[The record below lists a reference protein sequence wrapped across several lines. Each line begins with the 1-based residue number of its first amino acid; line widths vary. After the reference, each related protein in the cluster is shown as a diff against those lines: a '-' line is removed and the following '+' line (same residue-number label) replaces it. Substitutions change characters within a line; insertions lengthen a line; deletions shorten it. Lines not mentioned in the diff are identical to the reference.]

1 MTHLVQV
8 GHSRAGFV
16 DALAGHIDPINR
28 FPVFRSLANKI
39 GLHFPE
45 HSWIRCSPALEDI
58 RASVRTW
65 ARLSAP
71 SERATVLFCTND
83 LTAICTTRGL
93 LDAGL
98 TVPQDVSL
106 VGYDDIPLSA
116 MMPCPL
122 TTVAQPVEEMMKE
135 AAKTI
140 VGRIEGRITG
150 TALHL
155 ALPTHLVLRESIAAP
170 KEQIVR

>member
-1 MTHLVQV
+1 
-8 GHSRAGFV
+8 
-16 DALAGHIDPINR
+16 
-28 FPVFRSLANKI
+28 
-39 GLHFPE
+39 
-45 HSWIRCSPALEDI
+45 
-58 RASVRTW
+58 
-65 ARLSAP
+65 
-71 SERATVLFCTND
+71 
-83 LTAICTTRGL
+83 
-93 LDAGL
+93 
-98 TVPQDVSL
+98 
-106 VGYDDIPLSA
+106 

-150 TALHL
+150 AALHL